1 MLELN
6 QTVFL
11 IVNNKVTLGVIDGV
25 KYIKHRTPVSRKEFE
40 ATPMHHRKGL
50 LSLGGDTELYS
61 VQLDESVFVN
71 RYRVDLFLSREEI
84 HDHLFGDI

>member
-11 IVNNKVTLGVIDGV
+11 ILNNKVTTGVIDGV
-25 KYIKHRTPVSRKEFE
+25 RYIKNRIPVTSKEFE
-40 ATPMHHRKGL
+40 CTPMHNRKGL
-50 LSLGGDTELYS
+50 LSLGPDTERYS

-71 RYRVDLFLSREEI
+71 RNREDLFLSREEI
-84 HDHLFGDI
+84 YNHLFGDI